1 MERKREIVGIPTD
14 FGEEAYVAHVAQ
26 NLGYGEKLQKI
37 IDPNHFIE
45 KVSSEISDNDA
56 FPVFYSNHNQHLN
69 IAGMHKM
76 VQSLPV
82 RPDDVYTVVA
92 WSLLNDGQDP
102 KLVSFAKALIP
113 FLERDGVYLVPVAR
127 PKDISD
133 LRASGQKAEAKFAL
147 QATRH
152 NMELLGNSLSQ
163 SAGLILFPA
172 ATTAEAVRDEYG
184 KRPGMG
190 RVEGNF
196 MQDFAVKAQDVGRP
210 VLWVPVGMDDTNRIV
225 EPRESNPHLRAKF
238 EIGKDKLFGRFGINT
253 VTPIA
258 RIVVGEP
265 FYIDDAG
272 KFAGNEFNDFVM
284 PKVAG
289 LLPERARGVYGDL
302 VEPQELI
309 IGRPRFL
316 GIEY

>member
-1 MERKREIVGIPTD
+1 MET
-14 FGEEAYVAHVAQ
+14 
-26 NLGYGEKLQKI
+26 
-37 IDPNHFIE
+37 
-45 KVSSEISDNDA
+45 VSSEISDNDA
-56 FPVFYSNHNQHLN
+56 FPIFYSNHNQHLN
-69 IAGMHKM
+69 IAGMHKL
-76 VQSLPV
+76 VQALPT
-82 RPDDVYTVVA
+82 RPDDVYAVVA

-102 KLVSFAKALIP
+102 KIVSFAKALIP
-113 FLERDGVYLVPVAR
+113 FLEKDGVHLVPVAR

-133 LRASGQKAEAKFAL
+133 LRSNGQKAEAKFAL
-147 QATRH
+147 QATRQ
-152 NMELLGNSLSQ
+152 NMELLGDSLSQ

-172 ATTAEAVRDEYG
+172 ATTSEAVKDAHG

-196 MQDFAVKAQDVGRP
+196 MQDFAVKAREIGRP
-210 VLWVPVGMDDTNRIV
+210 VLWVPVGMVDTNRIV

-238 EIGKDKLFGRFGINT
+238 EIGKDKLFGRLGINA

-265 FYIDDAG
+265 FYIADPQS
-272 KFAGNEFNDFVM
+272 FSGNEFNDFVM
-284 PKVAG
+284 PKVAI
-289 LLPERARGVYGDL
+289 LLPKEARGVYGDL
-302 VEPQELI
+302 VQPQELS